1 MPAPLT
7 GYITAWQ
14 AKYTQIS
21 ADCWQL
27 GNALL
32 GAATYIAAQNWNYAA
47 MYLEAAGE
55 SAHEVAHHFK
65 FEGDDVY
72 AKMYDAMHWVDEN
85 IGGDAVEYEL
95 TMDKML
101 DAIWDSDKLR
111 NFHFINY
118 IDAMRASIW
127 NVEIYETHLAD
138 WYRHFS
144 L

>member
-32 GAATYIAAQNWNYAA
+32 GAATYIAAQNWNFAA

-72 AKMYDAMHWVDEN
+72 AIMYDAMHWIDDN
-85 IGGDAVEYEL
+85 IGDGVEL
-95 TMDKML
+95 NMAAIL
-101 DAIWDSDKLR
+101 DAIWNSDR
-111 NFHFINY
+111 AQTFEFISY

-127 NVEIYETHLAD
+127 NTEVYDSHMRDLYM
-138 WYRHFS
+138 WFS
-144 L
+144 LD